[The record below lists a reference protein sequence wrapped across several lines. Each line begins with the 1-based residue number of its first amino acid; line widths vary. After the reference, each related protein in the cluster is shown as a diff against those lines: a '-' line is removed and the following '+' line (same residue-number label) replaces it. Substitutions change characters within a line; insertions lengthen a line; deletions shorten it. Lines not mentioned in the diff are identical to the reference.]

1 MLAVGASEGKI
12 KKQGKKDPTFLFS
25 AILCAVEFSP
35 HHIVSQ
41 DFQDQVIPGQE
52 TKAELAH
59 SSMDSNENW
68 Q

>member
-35 HHIVSQ
+35 HHVFSR
-41 DFQDQVIPGQE
+41 DFQDQAIPGQE
-52 TKAELAH
+52 TKAESSH
-59 SSMDSNENW
+59 SSVDSNGNW